1 MKTTTE
7 STPRTA
13 AETNFL
19 KKVRDYAETTTSDIR
34 TTAETI
40 RTLATA
46 YGIDA
51 KVGTGGHH
59 IWITRTG
66 EDKRFA
72 IITE

>member
-1 MKTTTE
+1 MKTTIE
-7 STPRTA
+7 NSP
-13 AETNFL
+13 
-19 KKVRDYAETTTSDIR
+19 R
-34 TTAETI
+34 TTAEANFLKTVSDYTSKTTSDFRTTAKTI

-51 KVGTGGHH
+51 KVGNGGHH

-72 IITE
+72 IITD